1 MQYAAELASQC
12 VTDGVVIDLECP
24 AEGFNA
30 DDYDYIT
37 WLPEGLVDYEDYS
50 TTGTLTAVLSA
61 GREYETH
68 EITCDYQPDQ
78 FYHAIIIITGEM

>member
-1 MQYAAELASQC
+1 MQYAAELVSQC

-24 AEGFNA
+24 AEGFNV

-50 TTGTLTAVLSA
+50 TTGTLTAVLSD